1 MNGINKKL
9 ENIYIS
15 LKDTPIVSTKIVD
28 TIEDDE
34 QYFTIMDLIDQYG
47 ESFILNQLI
56 TGIDVET
63 EHTDDLEVAFQIA
76 VDHVCEIPDY
86 YSRLLGMESES
97 EKVYNDDLEQ
107 EVDVNSLQED
117 SILERLDIL
126 LSSYGFTDNQSAI
139 LISILFSHD
148 ALDKKEERI
157 YKLMKKGILPM
168 LDDNK
173 LNKILKFI

>member
-9 ENIYIS
+9 ENTYIS

-28 TIEDDE
+28 TIEDEE

-63 EHTDDLEVAFQIA
+63 EHTEDLYVAFQIA

-86 YSRLLGMESES
+86 YSRLLGMEIEAD
-97 EKVYNDDLEQ
+97 ENKEC
-107 EVDVNSLQED
+107 LQEE
-117 SILERLDIL
+117 SILDRLDIL
-126 LSSYGFTDNQSAI
+126 LSEYGFTENQSAI

-148 ALDKKEERI
+148 SLNKKEERI
-157 YKLMKKGILPM
+157 YKFMKKGILPM
-168 LDDNK
+168 LEDNQ
-173 LNKILKFI
+173 LNRILKFI